1 MPPARE
7 SFCVICGEP
16 ITSLRLG
23 KTCRGCGK
31 ALHNTCELPPA
42 APGDRGKCRRC
53 GRDLA
58 AVAPPVCPAEQSA
71 GIQEAITPTIVD
83 TGRSDVARVDP
94 RRGVRFPRAAYAG
107 PLRRVAI
114 LLIDLA
120 VVGTL
125 GFFAGAAGFALSE
138 GATSGVFVCAWLL
151 ICYVYLVPL
160 EAWAGTLGFIL
171 TQTKIVDLHGR
182 PPSLKRMTLR
192 LLLCAFWLN
201 DLIFLIDLLW
211 SAENDRRQTLRDML
225 TGTYVV
231 RKSATPSAEG
241 EVAFAYYFLFGL
253 ALRVREVQRSRG

>member
-1 MPPARE
+1 MPSAQE

-42 APGDRGKCRRC
+42 APGDKGKCRRC

-58 AVAPPVCPAEQSA
+58 AVAPPVRPVEQTA
-71 GIQEAITPTIVD
+71 GIQEAITPTIVER
-83 TGRSDVARVDP
+83 GRSDVPRVDP

-107 PLRRVAI
+107 PLRRWAI
-114 LLIDLA
+114 MLIDLA
-120 VVGTL
+120 VVATL
-125 GFFAGAAGFALSE
+125 GFFAGAAGVALSDS
-138 GATSGVFVCAWLL
+138 ATIAAFACTWLL

-160 EAWAGTLGFIL
+160 AAWTGTLGFIL

-182 PPSLKRMTLR
+182 PPSLRRMTLR

-201 DLIFLIDLLW
+201 DLFFVIDLLW

-225 TGTYVV
+225 AGTYVV

-241 EVAFAYYFLFGL
+241 EVAFVYYFLFGL
-253 ALRVREVQRSRG
+253 ALRVREVLRSRG